1 MFTPLEWHE
10 KAACLGAPT
19 EIFFPEING
28 DKTDNPWIAARNY
41 CGQCTVKKQC
51 LDDALKNEQPILM
64 RFGMWGGQT
73 PAERS
78 VTASKRAKKTYNL

>member
-28 DKTDNPWIAARNY
+28 DKKR
-41 CGQCTVKKQC
+41 C
-51 LDDALKNEQPILM
+51 LDEALKNEQPILM

-73 PAERS
+73 PTERG